1 MIFQVSQDLDN
12 SNDEEYYTLL
22 KRKRFDVKDGRAVLF
37 VVRMGISKARNGN
50 IIQAWVRRMQGG
62 YFYGSYSADPPD
74 RQEIR
79 VIFLEKQKTGRS
91 TIHSDRRLQPFKH
104 LQGPHSAK
112 SRPS

>member
-50 IIQAWVRRMQGG
+50 IIQAWVRRKREECKEDTSM
-62 YFYGSYSADPPD
+62 A
-74 RQEIR
+74 
-79 VIFLEKQKTGRS
+79 VIAQTPQIGKK
-91 TIHSDRRLQPFKH
+91 
-104 LQGPHSAK
+104 
-112 SRPS
+112 